1 MYEKFGDNFKF
12 IATEQVPTERLKMG
26 YYDMSNQYP
35 FALNTY
41 SSKKSYEDAIILG
54 NDSDVVIIGSAPSF
68 FVKKRIELNKLTFYY
83 MERIF
88 KKVDISYLI

>member
-1 MYEKFGDNFKF
+1 MYKKFGDNFKF

-41 SSKKSYEDAIILG
+41 SSKKAYEDAIILG
-54 NDSDVVIIGSAPSF
+54 NESDVVIIGSAPSF